1 MALIKFGQTFF
12 THWRKYKARLFKVSG
27 WIANPLPS
35 GSTVLM
41 PSRVRLK
48 LIAQDADSSFTIR
61 SGTNS
66 ITYNLSQGEEFV
78 TVVNANNYLVTDNA
92 GRVEVDL
99 GHLRSDFA
107 VIIGVG
113 HPITDGYGLSRYGV
127 DPYGEQ
133 RGFKWEQH

>member
-1 MALIKFGQTFF
+1 MALIKLGQRFF
-12 THWRKYKARLFKVSG
+12 SHWRKYKARLFKVSG
-27 WIANPLPS
+27 WINNPLPS

-78 TVVNANNYLVTDNA
+78 IVVNANNYLVTDNA

-99 GHLRSDFA
+99 GHLRSDWA
-107 VIIGVG
+107 IIIGVG

-127 DPYGEQ
+127 DPYGE
-133 RGFKWEQH
+133 

>member
-27 WIANPLPS
+27 WINDPLPS

-61 SGTNS
+61 LCLIS
-66 ITYNLSQGEEFV
+66 E
-78 TVVNANNYLVTDNA
+78 
-92 GRVEVDL
+92 
-99 GHLRSDFA
+99 
-107 VIIGVG
+107 
-113 HPITDGYGLSRYGV
+113 RYSL
-127 DPYGEQ
+127 
-133 RGFKWEQH
+133 

>member
-1 MALIKFGQTFF
+1 MALISLGQRFF

-27 WIANPLPS
+27 WINNPLPS

-78 TVVNANNYLVTDNA
+78 IVVNANNYLVTDNA

-99 GHLRSDFA
+99 GHLRSDWA
-107 VIIGVG
+107 IIIGVG

-127 DPYGEQ
+127 DPYGE
-133 RGFKWEQH
+133 

>member
-1 MALIKFGQTFF
+1 MALIKLGQTFF

-41 PSRVRLK
+41 PSRLRLK

-78 TVVNANNYLVTDNA
+78 IVVNANNYLVTDNA

-127 DPYGEQ
+127 DPYGE
-133 RGFKWEQH
+133 

>member
-1 MALIKFGQTFF
+1 MALIKLGQRFF

-41 PSRVRLK
+41 PSRLRLK

-78 TVVNANNYLVTDNA
+78 IVVNANNYLVTDNA

-99 GHLRSDFA
+99 GHLRSDYA

-127 DPYGEQ
+127 DPYGE
-133 RGFKWEQH
+133 

>member
-1 MALIKFGQTFF
+1 MALISLGQRFF

-78 TVVNANNYLVTDNA
+78 IVVNANNYLVTDNA

-99 GHLRSDFA
+99 GHLRSDWA
-107 VIIGVG
+107 IIIGVG

-127 DPYGEQ
+127 DPYGE
-133 RGFKWEQH
+133 

>member
-1 MALIKFGQTFF
+1 MALIKLGQRFF

-27 WIANPLPS
+27 WINNPLPS

-78 TVVNANNYLVTDNA
+78 IVVNANNYLVTDNA

-127 DPYGEQ
+127 DPYGE
-133 RGFKWEQH
+133 

>member
-1 MALIKFGQTFF
+1 MALIKLGQTFF
-12 THWRKYKARLFKVSG
+12 THWRKYKARLYKVSG

-41 PSRVRLK
+41 PSRLRLK
-48 LIAQDADSSFTIR
+48 LIAKDADSSFTIR

-78 TVVNANNYLVTDNA
+78 IVVNANNYLVTDNA

>member
-1 MALIKFGQTFF
+1 MALIKLGQTFF

-41 PSRVRLK
+41 PSRLRLK
-48 LIAQDADSSFTIR
+48 LIAKDADSSFTIR
-61 SGTNS
+61 SGNNS

-78 TVVNANNYLVTDNA
+78 IVVNANNYLVTDNA

-127 DPYGEQ
+127 DPYGE
-133 RGFKWEQH
+133 

>member
-1 MALIKFGQTFF
+1 MALIKLGQRFF

-41 PSRVRLK
+41 PSRLRLK

-78 TVVNANNYLVTDNA
+78 IVVNANNYLVTDNA

-99 GHLRSDFA
+99 GHLRSDYA